1 MEAPGGIAFHIRA
14 CTLNKCTYGKD
25 ALCILKCWRGSPL
38 ERLWVSHTGIILPG
52 HTLSGDLMLRRRALE
67 GKGATGSPVT

>member
-1 MEAPGGIAFHIRA
+1 M
-14 CTLNKCTYGKD
+14 
-25 ALCILKCWRGSPL
+25 